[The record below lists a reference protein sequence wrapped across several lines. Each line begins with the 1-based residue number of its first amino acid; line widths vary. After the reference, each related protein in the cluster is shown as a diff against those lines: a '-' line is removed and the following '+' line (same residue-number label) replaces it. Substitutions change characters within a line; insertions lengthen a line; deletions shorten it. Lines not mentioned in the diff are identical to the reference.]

1 MSRVSGKVRAGR
13 GAGCSRRLG
22 WREGPDPAG
31 QGAAQLGRALGAVSV
46 LIVKSSGV
54 KWVCRKC
61 CSAGAC
67 SLFRAVFQQVPGLP
81 LRSSAEGF
89 RGRLSCVWY
98 RAC

>member
-1 MSRVSGKVRAGR
+1 MVRLLRVEAVLTGGLAGLGVSRVSGKVRAGR
-13 GAGCSRRLG
+13 GAGRSRRLG
-22 WREGPDPAG
+22 WREVPDPAG

-67 SLFRAVFQQVPGLP
+67 SLF
-81 LRSSAEGF
+81 
-89 RGRLSCVWY
+89 
-98 RAC
+98 